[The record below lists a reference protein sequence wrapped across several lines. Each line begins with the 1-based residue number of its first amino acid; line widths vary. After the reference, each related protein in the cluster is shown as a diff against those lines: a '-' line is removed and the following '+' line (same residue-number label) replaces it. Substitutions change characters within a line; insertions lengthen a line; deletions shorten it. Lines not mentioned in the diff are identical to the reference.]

1 MRIDTDPKLDFSDV
15 LLRPKRSK
23 LASRSE
29 VDINRTIVMPHSGHH
44 FFGVPIITANMDTVG
59 TFEMA
64 NVLSEFGVA
73 TALHKH
79 YKMGELV
86 AHYTSMDCHPDEAPW
101 HFYSMGVVDRD
112 LAKFEAVYKATAKD
126 GGNFIHG
133 VCIDVANG
141 YSKPFLEFVK
151 RFREKYPELT
161 IMAGNV
167 VTGEMTE
174 DLIYHG
180 GCDIVKVGIGPGSVC
195 TTRKMTGVGYPQ
207 LSAIIECADAAHGV
221 GGHICAD
228 GGCTVPGDVAKAFA
242 AGGDFV
248 MLGGMLAGHK
258 ECHGVLCDKDGNLLN
273 DYTPGSDKYMVFYG
287 MSSKMAMDKHHGGVA
302 EYRASE
308 GKSVLVPYKG
318 SVEDTIKEIL
328 GGVRSACTYT
338 GSVTLKELPKRATFV
353 LVHNQLNTVFG
364 NG

>member
-23 LASRSE
+23 LSSRSE
-29 VDINRTIVMPHSGHH
+29 VTLIKEYQFVNSGHCYR
-44 FFGVPIITANMDTVG
+44 GVPIIAANMDTIG
-59 TFEMA
+59 TFDMAKALIEHEMP
-64 NVLSEFGVA
+64 

-79 YKMGELV
+79 YPATQIAKFYVDLCKD
-86 AHYTSMDCHPDEAPW
+86 MDRTPDELPW
-101 HFYSMGVVDRD
+101 IFYSMGVVDRD
-112 LAKFEAVYKATAKD
+112 LEKFKKVYARIPKH
-126 GGNFIHG
+126 ISS

-141 YSKPFLEFVK
+141 YSSKFLDFVK
-151 RFREKYPELT
+151 RFRDDYPGVT

-174 DLIYHG
+174 DLIVHG
-180 GCDIVKVGIGPGSVC
+180 GVDIVKVGIGPGSVC

-221 GGHICAD
+221 GGHICSD

-242 AGGDFV
+242 AGADFV
-248 MLGGMLAGHK
+248 MLGGMLSGHD
-258 ECHGVLCDKDGNLLN
+258 ECTGVLCDKDGNLLS
-273 DYTPGSDKYMVFYG
+273 DYTTESEKFMVFYG
-287 MSSKMAMDKHHGGVA
+287 MSSKMAMDKHSGGVA

-308 GKSVLVPYKG
+308 GKAVLVPYKG
-318 SVEDTIKEIL
+318 PVENTVKEIL

-353 LVHNQLNTVFG
+353 LVHKQLNTVFG
-364 NG
+364 ND